1 MTQEPLPYPFAEPTR
16 LDVDPRYEEIRKQGI
31 VRVQLPYGEP
41 TWLIT
46 SVADA
51 RIAYDFRKFGRTEGL
66 KHAIPGLHNTEQI
79 KIPSLLL
86 HMDPPEHTRIRQLAA
101 GAFSPDRIQ
110 KLSEWV
116 QGIVDELFDAI
127 EAEGPGADF
136 IKMYSHVLPVRVL
149 AGVLGIP
156 KDKAFEFKQWIDIS
170 SDFNNSPE
178 VKLDARTRTLDF
190 IRDLIAQ
197 RREKPEDDLLSVL
210 VHARDNED
218 KFEEDELVSLAMAL
232 WHGGFKTTL
241 WQLSTTVFTLM
252 THPDHWRELKDKPEI
267 MNAALNELWRWIP
280 SFKYGVPFGFWA
292 KEDVTFTNG
301 QVVKKNEPVLVE
313 FAVVNR
319 DNAVWPDADKLDFH
333 RVKPPQHY
341 AFTAGAH
348 SCVGQHLAK
357 LQIRLT
363 VETLIRRFP
372 TLELA
377 IPAEDVA
384 FDPAS
389 FMRSIL
395 SLPIKW

>member
-1 MTQEPLPYPFAEPTR
+1 MAHDLFEYPFAEPER
-16 LDVDPRYEEIRKQGI
+16 LDIDPRYDAIRKDGI

-51 RIAYDFRKFGRTEGL
+51 KIAYDFRKFGRTEGL
-66 KHAIPGLHNTEQI
+66 SHAIPGLHNTEGI

-101 GAFSPDRIQ
+101 GAFSPDRIG
-110 KLSEWV
+110 KLTGWV

-127 EAEGPGADF
+127 EAKGPGADF
-136 IKMYSHVLPVRVL
+136 IPMFAHILPVRVL

-156 KDKAFEFKQWIDIS
+156 RDKAFEFKQWIDIS
-170 SDFNNSPE
+170 SDLNNSPE
-178 VKLDARTRTLDF
+178 VKLDARTRTFDF
-190 IRDLIAQ
+190 IRELIAE

-210 VHARDNED
+210 VHARDEED
-218 KFEEDELVSLAMAL
+218 KFEEDELLSLAMAL

-241 WQLSTTVFTLM
+241 WQLGTVVYTLM
-252 THPDHWRELKDKPEI
+252 THPEQWRDLKEHPDL

-301 QVVKKNEPVLVE
+301 SVVKANEPVLVE
-313 FAVVNR
+313 FAIVNR
-319 DNAVWPDADKLDFH
+319 DDAAWPDADRLDF
-333 RVKPPQHY
+333 RRTKPAQHY
-341 AFTAGAH
+341 SFTAGAH
-348 SCVGQHLAK
+348 SCIGQHLARV
-357 LQIRLT
+357 QIRLT

-372 TLELA
+372 NLA
-377 IPAEDVA
+377 LALPAEDVP
-384 FDPAS
+384 FDSKS

-395 SLPIKW
+395 SLPITW